1 MIKRF
6 LRKGIL
12 SLGMFLGL
20 MLVLASCDTAY
31 RTNYLRD
38 LEEAKIYTTKHDKGI
53 VVQKGDKLRILVT
66 SIRNPELTIPFNA
79 RSMST
84 QTGLNLPGGNT
95 ASVALADTTS
105 SYLVDAAGKIQFP
118 VIGDVEVQGLS
129 LDQVSDLIRTKLTV
143 GRYLTDAH
151 VITKFANLRVYLL
164 GAFEGLSSSASGAG
178 VQDRGSFHL
187 DKPQTNILELIS
199 QVGGLSEQA
208 DFSKL
213 NVVRRV
219 GNEYVYYRLDLLSKS
234 VFDSPAF
241 YLQQNDIIY
250 AEYRYRTRDTEQK
263 VLSILNY
270 LTTATSTI
278 VSVLALVS
286 LIKK

>member
-38 LEEAKIYTTKHDKGI
+38 LEEAKIYSTKHDKGI

>member
-20 MLVLASCDTAY
+20 MLVFASCDTAY

-38 LEEAKIYTTKHDKGI
+38 LEEAKIYTAKHDKGI

-66 SIRNPELTIPFNA
+66 SMRNPELTIPFNA
-79 RSMST
+79 RSVST
-84 QTGLNLPGGNT
+84 QTGLSLPGGNT

-164 GAFEGLSSSASGAG
+164 GAFEGLSSGGGGGLS
-178 VQDRGSFHL
+178 DRGSFHL
-187 DKPQTNILELIS
+187 DKPQTNILELMS

-213 NVVRRV
+213 NVIRRV

-263 VLSILNY
+263 LLSLVNY

>member
-164 GAFEGLSSSASGAG
+164 GAFEGLSSSTSGAG

>member
-1 MIKRF
+1 M

-12 SLGMFLGL
+12 ALGMFLGL

>member
-38 LEEAKIYTTKHDKGI
+38 LEEAKIYTAKHDKGI

-66 SIRNPELTIPFNA
+66 SMRNPELTIPFNA

-164 GAFEGLSSSASGAG
+164 GAFEGLSSGGGSSLS
-178 VQDRGSFHL
+178 DRGSFHL
-187 DKPQTNILELIS
+187 DKPQTNILECL
-199 QVGGLSEQA
+199 
-208 DFSKL
+208 
-213 NVVRRV
+213 
-219 GNEYVYYRLDLLSKS
+219 
-234 VFDSPAF
+234 
-241 YLQQNDIIY
+241 
-250 AEYRYRTRDTEQK
+250 
-263 VLSILNY
+263 
-270 LTTATSTI
+270 
-278 VSVLALVS
+278 
-286 LIKK
+286 

>member
-6 LRKGIL
+6 LSKGLL
-12 SLGMFLGL
+12 SLGILFVFTLT
-20 MLVLASCDTAY
+20 SCDTAY
-31 RTNYLRD
+31 KTNYLRD
-38 LEEAKIYTTKHDKGI
+38 IEEAKMYSVKHDKGI

-66 SIRNPELTIPFNA
+66 SIRNPELTIPFNS
-79 RSMST
+79 RSVAT
-84 QTGLNLPGGNT
+84 QTGLSLPGGNT
-95 ASVALADTTS
+95 ASVAPADTTS

-129 LDQVSDLIRTKLTV
+129 LDQVSDVIRAKLTA

-164 GAFEGLSSSASGAG
+164 GAFQSLGAG
-178 VQDRGSFHL
+178 GGSGVSDRGSFHL
-187 DKPQTNILELIS
+187 DNAQTNILELIS
-199 QVGGLSEQA
+199 QVGGLAEQA

-213 NVVRRV
+213 SVIRRV
-219 GNEYVYYRLDLLSKS
+219 GNEYVYYRLDMLSKNI
-234 VFDSPAF
+234 FDSPAF

-263 VLSILNY
+263 VLSSVSY
-270 LTTATSTI
+270 LTTAISTI
-278 VSVLALVS
+278 VSTVALIS
-286 LIKK
+286 LFKR

>member
-6 LRKGIL
+6 LSKGLL
-12 SLGMFLGL
+12 SLGILFVFTLT
-20 MLVLASCDTAY
+20 SCDTAY
-31 RTNYLRD
+31 KTNYLRD
-38 LEEAKIYTTKHDKGI
+38 IEEAKMYSVKHDKGI

-66 SIRNPELTIPFNA
+66 SIRNPELTIPFNS
-79 RSMST
+79 RSVAT
-84 QTGLNLPGGNT
+84 QTGLSLPGGNT
-95 ASVALADTTS
+95 ASVAPADTTS

-129 LDQVSDLIRTKLTV
+129 LDQVSDVIRAKLTA

-164 GAFEGLSSSASGAG
+164 GAFQSLGNGGGSSG
-178 VQDRGSFHL
+178 VSDRGSFHL
-187 DKPQTNILELIS
+187 DNAQTNILELMAS
-199 QVGGLSEQA
+199 VGGLAEQA
-208 DFSKL
+208 EFSKL
-213 NVVRRV
+213 NVIRRI

-234 VFDSPAF
+234 IFDSPAF

-263 VLSILNY
+263 ILSSVGY
-270 LTTATSTI
+270 LTTAVSTI
-278 VSVLALVS
+278 VSAMALVS
-286 LIKK
+286 LLKR

>member
-66 SIRNPELTIPFNA
+66 SMRNPELTIPFNA

-263 VLSILNY
+263 VLSIVNY

>member
-38 LEEAKIYTTKHDKGI
+38 LEEAKIYTAKHDKGI

-66 SIRNPELTIPFNA
+66 SMRNPELTIPFNA

-164 GAFEGLSSSASGAG
+164 GAFEGLSSGGGSSLS
-178 VQDRGSFHL
+178 DRGSFHL

-263 VLSILNY
+263 VLSIVNY

>member
-66 SIRNPELTIPFNA
+66 SMRNPELTIPFNA

>member
-208 DFSKL
+208 DFRKL

>member
-38 LEEAKIYTTKHDKGI
+38 LEEAKIYTAKHDKGI

-66 SIRNPELTIPFNA
+66 SMRNPELTIPFNA

-164 GAFEGLSSSASGAG
+164 GAFEGLSSGGGSSLS
-178 VQDRGSFHL
+178 DRGSFHL

>member
-38 LEEAKIYTTKHDKGI
+38 LEEAKIYTAKHDKGI

-66 SIRNPELTIPFNA
+66 SMRNPELTIPFNA

-263 VLSILNY
+263 VLSIVNY

>member
-1 MIKRF
+1 M
-6 LRKGIL
+6 
-12 SLGMFLGL
+12 
-20 MLVLASCDTAY
+20 
-31 RTNYLRD
+31 
-38 LEEAKIYTTKHDKGI
+38 
-53 VVQKGDKLRILVT
+53 
-66 SIRNPELTIPFNA
+66 
-79 RSMST
+79 
-84 QTGLNLPGGNT
+84 
-95 ASVALADTTS
+95 
-105 SYLVDAAGKIQFP
+105 
-118 VIGDVEVQGLS
+118 
-129 LDQVSDLIRTKLTV
+129 SDLIRTKLTV

>member
-164 GAFEGLSSSASGAG
+164 GAFEGLSSSAGGGGIS
-178 VQDRGSFHL
+178 DRGSFHL
-187 DKPQTNILELIS
+187 DKPQTNILELMS

-213 NVVRRV
+213 NIIRRV

-263 VLSILNY
+263 LLSVVNY
-270 LTTATSTI
+270 LATATSTI